1 MTEPITP
8 LTHIVPKELNFWQR
22 LALWPLA
29 LLIKLWNATI
39 RLDFSEE
46 DIHAMKAQ
54 TPPFV
59 CMMWHNRL
67 FAIGEAYK
75 RVMYGR
81 KLVCLVSASKD
92 GAWLSALFRMLGM
105 EAVRGSS
112 SKRSFAAT
120 RDLLAELKSGCD
132 IGITP
137 DGPRGPCYD
146 FKEGAIMLARQAKTP
161 LLFFSIDYSEDSGW
175 RLKSWDRFW
184 IPKPFAR
191 LKCRLITI
199 PRETVLALPKDREE
213 AARALAERL
222 MAYTKDS

>member
-1 MTEPITP
+1 MTEPIP
-8 LTHIVPKELNFWQR
+8 PVMNAVPKELNFWQR

-29 LLIKLWNATI
+29 GLIKLWNATI
-39 RLDFSEE
+39 RLEVSDE
-46 DIHAMKAQ
+46 DIRAMEAQ
-54 TPPFV
+54 EPPFV
-59 CMMWHNRL
+59 CLMWHNRL
-67 FAIGEAYK
+67 FTVGEAYK
-75 RVMYGR
+75 RFVPGR

-112 SKRSFAAT
+112 SKRSFTAT
-120 RDLLAELKSGCD
+120 RELLTELKSGSD

-146 FKEGAIMLARQAKTP
+146 FKEGAVMLARQAKAP
-161 LLFFSIDYSEDSGW
+161 LLFLSIDYSVKCGW

-184 IPKPFAR
+184 IPKPFSR
-191 LKCRLITI
+191 LQCRLITI
-199 PRETVLALPKDREE
+199 PRETVLALPQDRES

-222 MAYTKDS
+222 MAHTKDS